1 MLTILLR
8 NQDLKE
14 ATIPVQ
20 LYMSVSNLGETY
32 MLTKSPNI
40 TPPIHLTMGE
50 TKALT
55 GKDLD
60 CIFNTNY
67 LTFKGTE
74 FKENTNILKIY
85 ARDMRTGKVVS
96 NTASITLKSVV
107 IGAPKLLAPDNGIVI
122 ETDNPFHLFR
132 WQGDNGGSHKAT
144 AYNYFYSLEIWRQN
158 NNDPNVEAQRNPDF
172 FADYLKAEQ
181 YQMLFSSYP
190 FEIGQKY
197 CWRVRAYDPTERTT
211 FINEG
216 KSEVRS
222 FTYKHLPV
230 PVTGLTHKIKETTRV
245 ATATWNSAEGHTKY
259 YIEYYNPQT
268 KKTISNTTNE
278 PKYTLS
284 AAPEGDYKIL
294 FRVKAQCWNDDNRQ
308 SSWTPWDTIHYTPRP
323 HVESEYECGHK
334 FPKVEITNYSLKTD
348 FEEGDIVS
356 EANGSSNYEIINCTA
371 DADSTLRGQ
380 FYLVMDAWGGTKI
393 ACDFW
398 DTKINTDNVII
409 TTRYR
414 NIEIPGFVVDPDEI
428 QRYVKS
434 LWLDANSVAT
444 SSKIRDTIVI
454 DEKFDYLYIADNG
467 TLYAVVVNPDGT
479 TNETAVHT
487 NKSTS
492 QCLITDGQGDS
503 LVISQKG
510 QVMGIQEYRTTGGN
524 RALLNEIHRK
534 SDSLAQ
540 WQINFISAKEQ
551 QVYAFDQIGSGNH
564 GIFDTEEYYPKSGN
578 YDFRYKSVESGQ
590 TDRVIVDFGSY
601 PQADSVIFKDK
612 YGVKLKVVDGNILT
626 FTGVNQAD
634 TNFIYA
640 YRGDQKIGKLFLNTY
655 QRKIY
660 KVVLVSVNKAKIV
673 NINNIDEAA
682 KIVKESLDKVYNQ
695 CAVQFEISTD
705 EFTLNDLTTFSHG
718 GSGILTVYNDDQKRL
733 LSAYEKEKKMQDKTY
748 YLFFVNNVTDK
759 KDSLGTS
766 VSGYMPRGYN
776 AGFIYDGGSEHTIAH
791 ELGHGIAGLEHVFE
805 NSSNSGKTK
814 NLMDYSFEKDAE
826 QLWHFQWD
834 QIQDPSRVW
843 MKWNKAESEG
853 ENVEKKKGFFVQL
866 GDVYDDLKVGNRFGY
881 DDYDTKDDTNDDN
894 VSVDL
899 NGTTYLGVCDNKS
912 LDDVTFVRCRN
923 KEIEIIHF
931 DIDTKKSVKVDGANF
946 GEVGEYLIYAMP
958 TNVCYGDD
966 WKDKSNRDKLIQ
978 KHHFGSI
985 HIDVYKNQDIEQNI
999 YYNSKDLTDANITE
1013 MKKIFSKNL
1022 KYLVAKPDFKFEP
1035 DDNIKLLTIDKNNN
1049 NKIEHIVNNENSIV
1063 NEYKN
1068 LKSLISGNRIVLLK
1082 GAEIYDCWE
1091 FDKID
1096 VINNTIRIPNLPKNK
1111 LEELYEN
1118 HKTQDKPL
1126 VLYNHNGKSK
1136 NVSFYITKVKEKTK
1150 ETGNPLRISPIDP
1163 EHKDGIVVP
1172 DLLKDEILEKIEIS
1186 PDNTV
1191 YFTLKESVYNSG
1203 EEKYAKMKETCSIK
1217 GPHYYATEYE
1227 TISQLIENRR
1237 KQGKMTLPLGKCGSF
1252 GSELCIEIS
1261 VIEGTLKDHSASSE
1275 YIMDEKNRSLGFS
1288 DNENGKGAVVCLDD
1302 SNIRLNGETLLHEIM
1317 HAFCYEVFYDV
1328 NKEGNI
1334 MHSFASKYTD
1344 ATHTSVTYMKI
1355 KVPFRHKPLA
1365 KVKTGTLEVDPSTPP
1380 MSQWKFREHIKLNN

>member
-1 MLTILLR
+1 MNKTLYIIIALLLASLTARPQGNNAVSITIIGSGSYSAKLSDFYKPGSEGMLTILLR

-132 WQGDNGGSHKAT
+132 WQGDNGGSHKAS

-158 NNDPNVEAQRNPDF
+158 NNDPNVEVQRPPDF
-172 FADYLKAEQ
+172 YADYLKAEQ

-454 DEKFDYLYIADNG
+454 DEKFDYLYIADDG

-540 WQINFISAKEQ
+540 WQINFKSAEARQ
-551 QVYAFDQIGSGNH
+551 TYAFDRLGSGNH
-564 GIFDTEEYYPKSGN
+564 GIFATEEYYPTSGN
-578 YDFRYKSVESGQ
+578 YDFRYKSVECGQ
-590 TDRVIVDFGSY
+590 TDRVVVDFGSY
-601 PQADSVIFKDK
+601 SEKDSVIFKDK

-626 FTGVNQAD
+626 FTGVTQAD

-640 YRGDQKIGKLFLNTY
+640 YRGDKKIGKLFLNTY
-655 QRKIY
+655 QRKTY
-660 KVVLVSVNKAKIV
+660 KVVLVSVNDATLP
-673 NINNIDEAA
+673 NTSTLADYLN
-682 KIVKESLDKVYNQ
+682 KVYRQ
-695 CAVQFEISTD
+695 CVDSFKIETRELQVSGID
-705 EFTLNDLTTFSHG
+705 NFTHG
-718 GSGILTVYNDDQKRL
+718 GTKVAGSVWNESQKTVLEAFGEK
-733 LSAYEKEKKMQDKTY
+733 YEDNTA
-748 YLFFVNNVTDK
+748 YLFFIPKAETGGVA
-759 KDSLGTS
+759 
-766 VSGYMPRGYN
+766 GYMPRYYPY
-776 AGFIYDGGSEHTIAH
+776 GFIYPGASERTIAH
-791 ELGHGIAGLEHVFE
+791 ELGHGIAGLEHPFPESQV
-805 NSSNSGKTK
+805 SGRTD
-814 NLMDYSFEKDAE
+814 NLMDYREGE
-826 QLWHFQWD
+826 ELWHFQWD
-834 QIQDPSRVW
+834 MLQDPARKIF
-843 MKWNKAESEG
+843 KWWQNEEGAEDKILYITLS
-853 ENVEKKKGFFVQL
+853 KL
-866 GDVYDDLKVGNRFGY
+866 PDVYSDGTIGNRYGY
-881 DDYDTKDDTNDDN
+881 DDMETTKGPNSCFDDH
-894 VSVDL
+894 VSVKT
-899 NGTTYLGVCDNKS
+899 GGATYLSVSIPKKVLFESLEIKVSNPVFCDVEKYNDGMINAFKVVGKLQGS
-912 LDDVTFVRCRN
+912 TEVIIKNSNQEVGRFYVN
-923 KEIEIIHF
+923 VYNEAEIEQI
-931 DIDTKKSVKVDGANF
+931 
-946 GEVGEYLIYAMP
+946 
-958 TNVCYGDD
+958 
-966 WKDKSNRDKLIQ
+966 
-978 KHHFGSI
+978 
-985 HIDVYKNQDIEQNI
+985 I
-999 YYNSKDLTDANITE
+999 YYSGYGVSDINVFNNVADN
-1013 MKKIFSKNL
+1013 NL
-1022 KYLVAKPDFKFEP
+1022 KYLVAKSKFNFTYNSSLVLDANKNGIIDKYLNNVKLDEYQNLI
-1035 DDNIKLLTIDKNNN
+1035 DNINGGSIFLLQAKCIRDTWSIGASIGIGDTKIQMPNNYLSALNNRKVLTICDINGNNQEQFV
-1049 NKIEHIVNNENSIV
+1049 ILSID
-1063 NEYKN
+1063 
-1068 LKSLISGNRIVLLK
+1068 KSLSTVNITTSIGNTTIISGFKKAHSSN
-1082 GAEIYDCWE
+1082 EII
-1091 FDKID
+1091 ID
-1096 VINNTIRIPNLPKNK
+1096 
-1111 LEELYEN
+1111 
-1118 HKTQDKPL
+1118 
-1126 VLYNHNGKSK
+1126 
-1136 NVSFYITKVKEKTK
+1136 
-1150 ETGNPLRISPIDP
+1150 
-1163 EHKDGIVVP
+1163 
-1172 DLLKDEILEKIEIS
+1172 
-1186 PDNTV
+1186 
-1191 YFTLKESVYNSG
+1191 
-1203 EEKYAKMKETCSIK
+1203 
-1217 GPHYYATEYE
+1217 E
-1227 TISQLIENRR
+1227 TI
-1237 KQGKMTLPLGKCGSF
+1237 T
-1252 GSELCIEIS
+1252 
-1261 VIEGTLKDHSASSE
+1261 A
-1275 YIMDEKNRSLGFS
+1275 GFS
-1288 DNENGKGAVVCLDD
+1288 SNDPNKGVVVMKQHTTKLT
-1302 SNIRLNGETLLHEIM
+1302 GEVLLHEIM
-1317 HAFCYEVFYDV
+1317 HKYDNSKFLDV
-1328 NKEGNI
+1328 NKEGNV
-1334 MHSFASKYTD
+1334 MHWITSKIVGNMVQPIPID
-1344 ATHTSVTYMKI
+1344 I
-1355 KVPFRHKPLA
+1355 PFRFKELEE
-1365 KVKTGTLEVDPSTPP
+1365 VETGNGKTIIHGRKT
-1380 MSQWKFREHIKLNN
+1380 SQWESLIR